1 MADFS
6 ERAPNASLYFFETA
20 QLADD
25 TFQVVRFEGTEKI
38 SQPFE
43 FKIQLISKDPDIDFS
58 KVVDKPATF
67 TMMRGDR
74 EAPVH
79 GIVTKL
85 SLHGR
90 TADHVVYRATL
101 RPRLWRLGLS
111 SRSRIFQE
119 MKVEE
124 ILREVFTEDGLPSS
138 AFRFKL
144 EESYSPREYCVQYQ
158 ETDLDFV
165 NRLME
170 FEGIYYFFDHGG
182 GEETLVVTDDK
193 SQHKKIASPS
203 SISYY
208 TGAEGLDRKEEIF
221 RQFKSQEQVVTGE
234 VKLKDYNYRTA
245 DTLRAKSKVDDDMP
259 GIRYEY
265 GEHYRDTERGE
276 RLARVRNEEIEV
288 EHHTVESESDCMG
301 LRSGHLFTLRNHFR
315 SSLNQNYLV
324 TGVEHEGSQRAGLD
338 LGSASESEEA
348 TYRNS
353 VSCIPA
359 SVQYRPPRDTP
370 KPEVSGVLTAQIESA
385 GGDYAYI
392 DDQGQYRAEMHFDER
407 EDRSEG
413 TKTLPIRMAQPYS
426 GPDYGMHFPNHPGT
440 EVILAFENGDID
452 RPVAL
457 GTSPNAANP
466 SPATS
471 KNKTQNLIR
480 THAGNEVLIDDQ
492 EAETKIRLTTT
503 GGHEAKLH
511 DGNSGI
517 KFETSGGH
525 LLNMDDDDGY
535 ISLISKGG
543 HSLFIDDSK
552 SGSFEE
558 GKSNADEGLL
568 LETRSGHSIEIDD
581 HDNIINLETVGG
593 HEIGLSDDE
602 QVVTMM
608 SADGHVINLDDNH
621 NALSLGKSNQYISID
636 DSKDEI
642 RLNADKK
649 TKLECGDASI
659 TLKKSGKVEIEGDP
673 VKLKTPKGQA
683 ATLKDG
689 PGTIKAS
696 DINGNTV
703 KMSPSGVTI
712 QSASKV
718 SIKAGASVSVKAASA
733 TFSAAMTSFSGVVQ
747 ASTVTTSS
755 VVSSSYTPGAGNIM

>member
-43 FKIQLISKDPDIDFS
+43 FGIQLISKDPDIDFS

-67 TMMRGDR
+67 TMMRGDG

-138 AFRFKL
+138 AFKFKL
-144 EESYSPREYCVQYQ
+144 KESYSPREYCVQYQ

-165 NRLME
+165 SRLME

-208 TGAEGLDRKEEIF
+208 TGAEGMDRKEEIV

-234 VKLKDYNYRTA
+234 VKLKDYDYRTA

-288 EHHTVESESDCMG
+288 ERHTVESESDCMG
-301 LRSGHLFTLRNHFR
+301 LRSGHLFTLKNHFR
-315 SSLNQNYLV
+315 SSLNQDYLV
-324 TGVEHEGSQRAGLD
+324 TGVEHKGSQRAGLD

-407 EDRSEG
+407 KDRSEG

-426 GPDYGMHFPNHPGT
+426 GPDYGMHFPNHSGT

-466 SPATS
+466 SPSTS

-492 EAETKIRLTTT
+492 EGETKINLTTT
-503 GGHEAKLH
+503 GGHEAKLR

-517 KFETSGGH
+517 KFETSDGH
-525 LLNMDDDDGY
+525 FLHMDDDDEY
-535 ISLISKGG
+535 ISLISEGEHGLSIDDGKPGSADEGLVLQTRSGHKIEIDDSDNQIELETKGG
-543 HSLFIDDSK
+543 HSMAMNDDPQNIAFQTANGHGILLSDTGSAIQGISIITDSGQSIDIDDSR
-552 SGSFEE
+552 
-558 GKSNADEGLL
+558 N
-568 LETRSGHSIEIDD
+568 
-581 HDNIINLETVGG
+581 N
-593 HEIGLSDDE
+593 
-602 QVVTMM
+602 M
-608 SADGHVINLDDNH
+608 SLKAN
-621 NALSLGKSNQYISID
+621 
-636 DSKDEI
+636 
-642 RLNADKK
+642 KK
-649 TKLECGDASI
+649 LKLECGDASI
-659 TLKKSGKVEIEGDP
+659 TLNKSGKVEIEGDP
-673 VKLKTPKGQA
+673 VKLKTPKGQS

-689 PGTIKAS
+689 PGTIKAVDS
-696 DINGNTV
+696 NGNAV
-703 KMSPSGVTI
+703 KMNSSGVTI

-718 SIKAGASVSVKAASA
+718 SIEAGASVSVKAGSASV
-733 TFSAAMTSFSGVVQ
+733 SAGMTSFSGVVQ
-747 ASTVTTSS
+747 ASTVITSS
-755 VVSSSYTPGAGNIM
+755 VVSSSYTPGAGNIV